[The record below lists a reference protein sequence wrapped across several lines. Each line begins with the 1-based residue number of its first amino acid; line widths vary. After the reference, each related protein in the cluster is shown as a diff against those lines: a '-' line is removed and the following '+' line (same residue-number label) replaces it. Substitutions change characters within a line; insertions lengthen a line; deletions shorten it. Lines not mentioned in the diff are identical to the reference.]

1 MLSAT
6 FPPRRPSALLR
17 YLVPAFL
24 LCLAIYYLSGTG
36 QDLSLST
43 GETHTYVPPLSHSDE
58 SKPTYPEEETTTP
71 DGHITP
77 SKPDVLPIT
86 TPAAGHTSTN
96 APASGAHPI
105 DTLIA
110 NAEKD
115 FSAVLAKESHTLA
128 DAAKAYRDRRGRH
141 PPPGFD
147 LWYNFAKENNAV
159 VVEDF
164 WDQVYHDLE
173 PFWAIK
179 PGLIRK
185 QAWDY
190 EMTINVRDRKATA
203 GSDWFWT
210 QIWLTLV
217 QSVEHL
223 LPDLDIALNAMDE
236 PRLVVPWE
244 DIDAYMTD
252 AHKTRKMAA
261 PGDVISEY
269 QKLAKP
275 GDGPDK
281 EVEVPVK
288 EWEDTSTF
296 SCFGLAAH
304 CRHANMAQGTTGKS
318 SVAAAHRPA
327 SHAKRRS

>member
-1 MLSAT
+1 MMRSPA

-24 LCLAIYYLSGTG
+24 LCLAFYYLSGTG
-36 QDLSLST
+36 QDISLRKGKT
-43 GETHTYVPPLSHSDE
+43 QTYVPNQPHDE
-58 SKPTYPEEETTTP
+58 QSKPTYPGKETTANGAP
-71 DGHITP
+71 KVP
-77 SKPDVLPIT
+77 SKPDVLT
-86 TPAAGHTSTN
+86 TTASAASHTPNKAAST
-96 APASGAHPI
+96 GTHPI

-128 DAAKAYRDRRGRH
+128 EAAAAYRQRRGRH

-147 LWYNFAKENNAV
+147 LWYKFAKENNAV

-173 PFWAIK
+173 PFWAVA

-190 EMTINVRDRKATA
+190 EMTINLRNHNATA

-210 QIWLTLV
+210 QIWLKLIKT
-217 QSVEHL
+217 VEHL

-244 DIDAYMTD
+244 DIDAYMTK
-252 AHKTRKMAA
+252 AHKTRHMPDPSK
-261 PGDVISEY
+261 VVSEY

-275 GDGPDK
+275 GDGQDK
-281 EVEVPVK
+281 DIEVPAM
-288 EWEDTSTF
+288 EWEGDSTQTSPPF
-296 SCFGLAAH
+296 FFYVKL
-304 CRHANMAQGTTGKS
+304 
-318 SVAAAHRPA
+318 
-327 SHAKRRS
+327 